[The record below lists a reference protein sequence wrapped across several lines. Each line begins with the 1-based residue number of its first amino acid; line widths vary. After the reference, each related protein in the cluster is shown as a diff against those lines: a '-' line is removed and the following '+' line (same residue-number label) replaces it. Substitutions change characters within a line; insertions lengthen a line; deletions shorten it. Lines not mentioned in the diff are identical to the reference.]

1 MNAPF
6 SFYGRFVD
14 TLQNVISGLGT
25 PRDKSYHTAYT
36 FSVLS
41 RAVLE
46 AAYRGDWMARKVI
59 DAPVEDSTR
68 EWRAWQADG
77 DAIEK
82 IEKAEKE
89 LQLLKRVAKV
99 MKQARLYGGA
109 ALILGVDGQGDAS
122 RPLDVEKVKQDQ
134 LKFIHVVASHE
145 ISVEGVEQ
153 DLTKPEYGEPLM
165 YQSVSIGGV
174 QQVRI
179 HPSRVIRFV
188 GKELPN
194 ERELGPAAW
203 GDSILQAVDD
213 AIRAAG
219 TVLMSGAALVNDA
232 KVDVIKVPDLSTNL
246 TTSQYADRFTS
257 RVMLANQMK
266 SVINT
271 LVVDKEEEWAR
282 MQTSFAGMDELF
294 KLYLLVASGAA
305 DIPATRLLGQSPQGM
320 NATGESDIRNYYDR
334 LRSEQETEITP
345 ALERLDEVLIRSAT
359 GTRDEN
365 IFYEWNPLWQLT
377 DAERADVAVKKSQ
390 VMSADVAAGL
400 IPLEVLRIGR
410 QNQLVE
416 DGFYP
421 GIEVAIEEHE
431 DEPSPAEENRQVA
444 NEMMEAKAANEN
456 SFGGEEDDEEEAA
469 FGDHTLGDSLA
480 DAKESFFTKVGP
492 NQYKRKGG
500 KGKIYNFEQVK
511 LWYALHAR
519 GQAWDGADEILDDDL
534 DLEDHTPGG
543 HDHDQDKH
551 GNEGGAAVKVTE
563 KKLPRHG
570 EEMTINQKVVKKTHL
585 ELRRGDEKLGTVE
598 SIPGSRQTVVSGSMA
613 SGRGEVVRWRAEP
626 AGERSVYF
634 GKRADAV
641 NYVKKRK
648 GVADEDRRALDTW
661 LNRDAYDPK
670 QPRDPKGSQTG
681 GRWTKR
687 GTTESGDPSGGL
699 QGYLETVSQFQRQN
713 FPNDSELTPME
724 WELRHGRPFVKDARS
739 YEGKRGKQHQ
749 CYMNAGRAALYDSD
763 LTYVEGHVAVHG
775 VPLEHA
781 WLTDKTGRLID
792 PTIKDGEGITGYWG
806 VPIKT
811 SYLRETVM
819 KNKVW
824 GVLGF
829 ESGYEHLKRDPKD
842 VVKTDLSAKDHSPV
856 EDAQPRTLYV
866 RRDVKNAGAII
877 NWAKSQGFK
886 TTIPASKMHVTVA
899 FSRAAV
905 DWMVMGQAYEDD
917 VTVSDG
923 GPRLLERFGDAVV
936 LSFASSALS
945 WRHEEMK
952 NRGASWDHDQYQPH
966 VTISWD
972 AADLDLSK
980 VEPYRG
986 KIVLGPEIFEEVKE
1000 SWKESITEDYSPT
1013 QPREPKG
1020 APESKGGQFAKS
1032 TGASS
1037 TVASD
1042 LLKKN
1047 HDDSETVE
1055 DVYREIPQDVKDKM
1069 RQAQIENSA
1078 LTPTAV
1084 THKLPDGTYT
1094 PERQELHNQILSDM
1108 FPAEVIARAQPA
1120 PGEKRSLIMLGGRP
1134 AAGKTSTLAG
1144 EVGDR
1149 NHFYL
1154 SADEIQEKL
1163 PGYAPHLAQIFNQ
1176 EGQDLALRAEHIAR
1190 ERGMNLLYDA
1200 TLKTASSAHERVA
1213 AYKAAGY
1220 DVEGHFVHTTPK
1232 TSALRSAQRFAGGG
1246 RFVPI
1251 EVSFNSRTNEST
1263 FDSLIPQFSRWSI
1276 YDNNG
1281 RKPKLV
1287 ARSK

>member
-6 SFYGRFVD
+6 SFYGQFAD
-14 TLQNVISGLGT
+14 TLMNVISGLGT
-25 PRDKSYHTAYT
+25 SRDKSYHTTYALNVMT
-36 FSVLS
+36 
-41 RAVLE
+41 RATLE

-77 DAIEK
+77 DTIEK
-82 IEKAEKE
+82 IEKVEKN
-89 LQLLKRVAKV
+89 LKVLKRVAKV

-122 RPLDVEKVKQDQ
+122 QPLDVEKVKQDQ
-134 LKFIHVVASHE
+134 LKFVHVVAAHE

-153 DLTKPEYGEPLM
+153 DLSKPEYGEPLM
-165 YQSVSIGGV
+165 YQSVSISGIA
-174 QQVRI
+174 QVRV

-203 GDSILQAVDD
+203 GDSVLQAIDD
-213 AIRAAG
+213 AIRSAG
-219 TVLMSGAALVNDA
+219 TVLMAGAALVNDA

-246 TTSQYADRFTS
+246 TTAQYSDKFTS

-282 MQTSFAGMDELF
+282 MQTNFAGMDELF

-305 DIPATRLLGQSPQGM
+305 DIPATRLLGQAPQGM

-334 LRSEQETEITP
+334 IKSEQETELAP

-431 DEPSPAEENRQVA
+431 EDPSPAEENRQVA
-444 NEMMEAKAANEN
+444 NEAMALGAANEN
-456 SFGGEEDDEEEAA
+456 APPEEDEDVAVGDEVAIGDAA
-469 FGDHTLGDSLA
+469 RKSYFV
-480 DAKESFFTKVGP
+480 KVGP
-492 NQYKRKGG
+492 DQYKRKGG
-500 KGKIYNFEQVK
+500 KGKIYNFKQVK

-519 GQAWDGADEILDDDL
+519 GQAWDAEVVDEL
-534 DLEDHTPGG
+534 
-543 HDHDQDKH
+543 HDMFD
-551 GNEGGAAVKVTE
+551 T
-563 KKLPRHG
+563 
-570 EEMTINQKVVKKTHL
+570 
-585 ELRRGDEKLGTVE
+585 
-598 SIPGSRQTVVSGSMA
+598 
-613 SGRGEVVRWRAEP
+613 RGE
-626 AGERSVYF
+626 
-634 GKRADAV
+634 
-641 NYVKKRK
+641 
-648 GVADEDRRALDTW
+648 DREALDAW
-661 LNRDAYDPK
+661 LKRDAYNPK
-670 QPRDPKGSQTG
+670 QPRDPKGTSTG
-681 GRWTKR
+681 GRWTK
-687 GTTESGDPSGGL
+687 GGASD
-699 QGYLETVSQFQRQN
+699 GGIRSYLDMVAKFQRGN
-713 FPNDSELTPME
+713 APDADEPTPAE
-724 WELRHGRPFVKDARS
+724 WMLQHGRAFAADDET
-739 YEGKRGKQHQ
+739 YQGKRGAQHQ
-749 CYMNAGRAALYDSD
+749 CFQNAGRAALADDS
-763 LTYVEGHVAVHG
+763 LTYVEGYVSVHG

-781 WLTDKTGRLID
+781 WNTDASGRLID
-792 PTIKDGEGITGYWG
+792 PTLKDGRGVQGYFG
-806 VPIKT
+806 APIKT
-811 SYLRETVM
+811 SYLRETVL
-819 KNKVW
+819 KNKIW
-824 GVLGF
+824 GVLGY
-829 ESGYEHLKRDPKD
+829 ESGFSYLKDSPER
-842 VVKTDLSAKDHSPV
+842 VVRTDLSAKDHAEV
-856 EDAQPRTLYV
+856 ADAQPRTLYV

-877 NWAKSQGFK
+877 KWAKSQGFR
-886 TTIPASKMHVTVA
+886 TTIPASKMHVTIA

-905 DWMVMGQAYEDD
+905 DWMAMGEAMFGSAE
-917 VTVSDG
+917 VTVPEG
-923 GPRLLERFGDAVV
+923 GPRLLERLGEGGQAVV
-936 LSFASSALS
+936 LSFASSPLS

-952 NRGASWDHDQYQPH
+952 NKGASWDHDQYQPH

-1032 TGASS
+1032 TGATS

-1047 HDDSETVE
+1047 HDDSETIE
-1055 DVYREIPQDVKDKM
+1055 DVYRDIPQDVKDTM

-1084 THKLPDGTYT
+1084 MHKLPDGTYT
-1094 PERQELHNQILSDM
+1094 EERQELHNKILDEM
-1108 FPAEVIARAQPA
+1108 FTAEAIAKAKPA
-1120 PGEKRSLIMLGGRP
+1120 PGERPSLILLGGRP

-1163 PGYAPHLAQIFNQ
+1163 PGYAPRLAQIFNQ

-1232 TSALRSAQRFAGGG
+1232 TSAIRSSQRFAGGG

-1263 FDSLIPQFSRWSI
+1263 FDSLVPQFSRWSI

-1281 RKPKLV
+1281 RKPRLV